1 MVEVLCCCIF
11 EESSVEEVFLRGV
24 LLGINSLCY
33 FGFILHRWRRPT
45 LTYVWNGTNGIDA
58 VLPTA
63 FSPHHHRSTDTQRHF
78 PLWVHVYLATSAS
91 DLSASMKYQSLCQA
105 ALNRDKKEAPLM
117 INCSK
122 SLSGSHVTCSQHV
135 LSRLGEASE
144 QTQVLWTGVADAV
157 RDNHKQEQHCLAKWE
172 PTHFTYSLTSLA

>member
-1 MVEVLCCCIF
+1 MSSSHSYHHTVSVRFWHYMTYWKLNDNALIVEVLCCCIF

-122 SLSGSHVTCSQHV
+122 SPGFFIPMVPGLSCSHVTCSQCFS
-135 LSRLGEASE
+135 SRLGE
-144 QTQVLWTGVADAV
+144 
-157 RDNHKQEQHCLAKWE
+157 R
-172 PTHFTYSLTSLA
+172 